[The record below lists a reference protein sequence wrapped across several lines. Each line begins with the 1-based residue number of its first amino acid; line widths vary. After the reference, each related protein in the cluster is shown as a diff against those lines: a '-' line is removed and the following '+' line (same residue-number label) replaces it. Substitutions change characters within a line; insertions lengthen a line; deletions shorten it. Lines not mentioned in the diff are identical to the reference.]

1 MAFISQLPIGLIT
14 TLLVLGFAT
23 YAFFHDAKL
32 AISYSGQVNANSL
45 KKMHSLPS
53 YHGWFGFLSV
63 CLPSLLVLTIGSL
76 AKDIILNSLLRQALP
91 KDVLSLSQDKI
102 DLFLLD
108 ASKIAFGGEPST
120 TSPQLTQLA
129 DKLLSISNTYS
140 IAMFVIVIVVA
151 TIGYFWSSSKI
162 KPEFRARNVV
172 ETIIK
177 GLMILASVIA
187 ILTTFGIVLS
197 LLFETLKFFNFYN
210 PLAFLFGTQW
220 SPQVAIRADQ
230 VGQSGSFGA
239 IPLFLGTFM
248 IMIIAMCVAV
258 PIGLGSAVYLSE
270 YASEKSRTYI
280 KPALEL
286 LAGIPTVVYG
296 FFALLTVA
304 PFIKK
309 VGEALGLETSS
320 QSALAAGLVMGVMI
334 IPFISSLSDDVINAV
349 PQSLRDG
356 SYAMGATKSE
366 TISKVILPAALPG
379 IIGSVL
385 LAVSRALG
393 ETMIVAMAAGQNANL
408 SVNPLNMMTTVTVQ
422 IVMLLTGDQE
432 YDSPK
437 THVAFALG
445 FVLFFV
451 TLILNIIALR
461 VVQKYREKYD

>member
-1 MAFISQLPIGLIT
+1 MSILSNLPIAMICAFAILAFATIAYF
-14 TLLVLGFAT
+14 LNARMALVLVNN
-23 YAFFHDAKL
+23 AKTKNER
-32 AISYSGQVNANSL
+32 IN
-45 KKMHSLPS
+45 SLPS
-53 YHGWFGFLSV
+53 YHGWYSALLVG
-63 CLPSLLVLTIGSL
+63 LPSIVFLALANLVKSSIINSIMR
-76 AKDIILNSLLRQALP
+76 AKLP
-91 KDVLSLSQDKI
+91 ADVKSMGGDQI
-102 DLFLLD
+102 ELFLLD
-108 ASKIAFGGEPST
+108 AQKIAFGGQPSQVN
-120 TSPQLTQLA
+120 PQLESFAHELGNL
-129 DKLLSISNTYS
+129 DVI
-140 IAMFVIVIVVA
+140 FVIAISLIA
-151 TIGYFWSSSKI
+151 IALAFGGYYFSRTKVFA
-162 KPEFRARNVV
+162 EYRARNAV

-177 GLMILASVIA
+177 GLMILAASIA

-197 LLFETLKFFNFYN
+197 LIFETIKFFNFYN
-210 PLAFLFGTQW
+210 PFAFLFGTQW

-230 VGQSGSFGA
+230 IGQSGSFGA
-239 IPLFLGTFM
+239 VPLFLGTFM
-248 IMIIAMCVAV
+248 IMLIAMCVAV
-258 PIGLGSAVYLSE
+258 PVGLGSAVFLSE
-270 YASEKSRTYI
+270 YASERARAFI

-304 PFIKK
+304 PFIRDL
-309 VGEALGLETSS
+309 GNSLGLETSS
-320 QSALAAGLVMGVMI
+320 QSALAAGIVMGIMI

-349 PQSLRDG
+349 PQALRDG

-366 TISKVILPAALPG
+366 TVGRVVLPAALPG

-408 SVNPLNMMTTVTVQ
+408 SLNPLDMMTTVTVQ

-445 FVLFFV
+445 FVLFVV

>member
-1 MAFISQLPIGLIT
+1 LSILSNLPIAMICAFAILAFATIAYF
-14 TLLVLGFAT
+14 LNARMALVLVNN
-23 YAFFHDAKL
+23 AK
-32 AISYSGQVNANSL
+32 AKNERINSL
-45 KKMHSLPS
+45 PL
-53 YHGWFGFLSV
+53 YHGWYAALLVG
-63 CLPSLLVLTIGSL
+63 LPSIVFLALANLVKSPIINSIMRTKLPADVKSMGS
-76 AKDIILNSLLRQALP
+76 DQIS
-91 KDVLSLSQDKI
+91 
-102 DLFLLD
+102 LFLLD
-108 ASKIAFGGEPST
+108 AHKIAFGGQPSQVNA
-120 TSPQLTQLA
+120 QLESFASELGNW
-129 DKLLSISNTYS
+129 DVV
-140 IAMFVIVIVVA
+140 FVIAISLVA
-151 TIGYFWSSSKI
+151 IAFAVFGYYFSRSKVFA
-162 KPEFRARNVV
+162 EYRARNAV
-172 ETIIK
+172 EAIVK
-177 GLMILASVIA
+177 GLMILAASIA

-197 LLFETLKFFNFYN
+197 LIFETIKFFNFYN
-210 PLAFLFGTQW
+210 PFSFLFGTQW

-239 IPLFLGTFM
+239 VPLFLGTFM

-258 PIGLGSAVYLSE
+258 PVGLGSAVFLSE
-270 YASEKSRTYI
+270 YASEKSRAFI

-304 PFIKK
+304 PFIRDL
-309 VGEALGLETSS
+309 GNSLGLETSS
-320 QSALAAGLVMGVMI
+320 QSALAAGIVMGIMI
-334 IPFISSLSDDVINAV
+334 IPFISSLSDDVINSV
-349 PQSLRDG
+349 PQALRDG

-366 TISKVILPAALPG
+366 TVGRVVLPAALPG
-379 IIGSVL
+379 IIGSIL

-408 SVNPLNMMTTVTVQ
+408 SLNPLDMMTTVTVQ

-445 FVLFFV
+445 FVLFVV